1 MSRKALGRGLNALL
15 REPEPPQGSS
25 RADEIPTDLID
36 PNPFQPRQSFSEQ
49 ALKELADSIR
59 ASGVVQPILVRRS
72 GDRYQIVAGERR
84 WRGAMLAQ
92 LERVPAIVRDFDD
105 AQALEIALTENL
117 MREDLNPVEVARGY
131 AQLQSKFGLT
141 HEQIAQ
147 RLGVSRPAVS
157 NALRILEMDP
167 EVQRLV
173 AEGKLSGGHAR
184 ALAGIASHETQRRLA
199 NLAAQR
205 GLMSVRQMELLAAST
220 FTATKRTDTQEHRV
234 DPNVRAAILDIE
246 RTLGTR
252 VKLFGN
258 ANRGRIEISYFSADD
273 LNRIF
278 SIIVR
283 ST

>member
-205 GLMSVRQMELLAAST
+205 GMSVRQMELLAAST